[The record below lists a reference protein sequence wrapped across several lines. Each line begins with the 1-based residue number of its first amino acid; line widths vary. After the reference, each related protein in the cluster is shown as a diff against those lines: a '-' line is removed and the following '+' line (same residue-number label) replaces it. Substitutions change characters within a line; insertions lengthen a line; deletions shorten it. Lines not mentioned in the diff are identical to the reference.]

1 MAKKTSPQRELH
13 RRADNG
19 QFTTKEYAEK
29 HPKNNRQGA
38 SSGETEVACSN
49 RYSKR

>member
-29 HPKNNRQGA
+29 HPKTTVKEHRP
-38 SSGETEVACSN
+38 V
-49 RYSKR
+49 KRK